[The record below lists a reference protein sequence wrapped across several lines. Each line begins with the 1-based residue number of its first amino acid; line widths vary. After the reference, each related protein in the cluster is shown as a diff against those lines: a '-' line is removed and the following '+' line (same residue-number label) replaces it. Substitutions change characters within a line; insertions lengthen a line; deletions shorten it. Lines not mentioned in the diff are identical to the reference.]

1 MPEFRPFSQDTL
13 RPLVGLKVRD
23 SQTTFVASNLMT
35 MAQSIFES
43 GSEIYGVWEQ
53 DTPVGLL
60 AVVDMSHPDAD
71 LDEGD
76 DPDGIYIWR
85 LMVDQAHQGRGHGR
99 AALAFAKSL
108 ARERGRSNLII
119 SVVDEPGGAMPLY
132 EEFGF
137 RPTGRIVDGEVELV
151 MRLF

>member
-1 MPEFRPFSQDTL
+1 
-13 RPLVGLKVRD
+13 
-23 SQTTFVASNLMT
+23 MT
-35 MAQSIFES
+35 MAQSVFEP

-53 DTPVGLL
+53 STPVGLL
-60 AVVDMSHPDAD
+60 AVVDMSHPEAD

-85 LMVDQAHQGRGHGR
+85 LMVDQAHQSRGHGR
-99 AALAFAKSL
+99 AALEFAKSL
-108 ARERGRSNLII
+108 ACERGRSNLIV

-132 EEFGF
+132 TKFGF

-151 MRLF
+151 MRLA

>member
-13 RPLVGLKVRD
+13 RPLAGLRVRD

-35 MAQSIFES
+35 MAQSIFEP

-53 DTPVGLL
+53 TTPVGLL
-60 AVVDMSHPDAD
+60 AVIDMSHPDAD

-99 AALAFAKSL
+99 AALDFAKSL

-119 SVVDEPGGAMPLY
+119 SVVDEPGGAMPFY
-132 EEFGF
+132 KEFGF
-137 RPTGRIVDGEVELV
+137 HPTGRIVDGEVELAL
-151 MRLF
+151 RLV